1 MKKTLYLATGLVAL
15 SIFTSCS
22 VDMPKTKEK
31 PLKNEKTETVDEAET
46 TVETVATEK
55 VEETKTADHT
65 TIEGFWKDFQSHVAA
80 KDKEGLMAFYAE
92 SYKKEAK
99 NCFADEDLNKM
110 ILSKTFEDFKA
121 YPNPPETERATPVYS
136 MNFEFLPSAEELN
149 EYPEMESSG
158 QEYFIQKTDEGTFV
172 IYFVGYY
179 G

>member
-22 VDMPKTKEK
+22 VDMPKMKEK
-31 PLKNEKTETVDEAET
+31 PVKSVKTEVTEEIEAPKE
-46 TVETVATEK
+46 
-55 VEETKTADHT
+55 VEEAKTADHT
-65 TIEGFWKDFQSHVAA
+65 TIEGFWKDFQSHVIA
-80 KDKEGLMAFYAE
+80 KDKEGLMAFYAD

-99 NCFADEDLNKM
+99 NCLADEDLNKM
-110 ILSKTFEDFKA
+110 ILAKTFEDFKA

-136 MNFEFLPSAEELN
+136 MNFEFLPSAEDLN

-158 QEYFIQKTDEGTFV
+158 QEYFIQKTDDGIFV